1 MSSTVNSQFIEARR
15 SPKALHVKPS
25 IDKKVMFFSQSG
37 ADQSITSSGSI
48 SNGRRSPSLFKRE
61 GLVPLGQTTK
71 QDDEKQRSKS
81 ETPSSP
87 VVSSKDF
94 APPPSRSIKSCSPI
108 STTMSEVKRRAKKT
122 QDRKSWRNTP
132 HIDPDVIEAILRG
145 EFEMEDEDSNND
157 AKLETMREEVE
168 PRNESPL
175 AGRTGTVVLSAAKSH
190 TSGSL
195 SPTTTPILKKGGFS
209 DPHLERVTKSE
220 SPRRVIMMVS
230 AARPETSLESSSSPD
245 RTPPIMHSPLKSPG
259 CFSQTDATVMTS
271 PEKTHLSAFQSSLSL
286 SRSTPD
292 LSSILGSGKHS
303 KRSQGLKEDSYV
315 TGGGTSLFSSRKN
328 SISRSSGIRSSLL
341 GGGHIVRNLANRSK
355 RCSREKLK

>member
-1 MSSTVNSQFIEARR
+1 
-15 SPKALHVKPS
+15 
-25 IDKKVMFFSQSG
+25 MFFSKSG
-37 ADQSITSSGSI
+37 ADQSITSSGGGGSL
-48 SNGRRSPSLFKRE
+48 SNDRRSPSSFKRE
-61 GLVPLGQTTK
+61 GLAPLSKTAK
-71 QDDEKQRSKS
+71 QEDEKARSKS

-108 STTMSEVKRRAKKT
+108 STTMTEVKRRAKKT
-122 QDRKSWRNTP
+122 QNRKSWRNTP

-145 EFEMEDEDSNND
+145 EFDIEDDEPTSE
-157 AKLETMREEVE
+157 AKLETMKEEVE

-175 AGRTGTVVLSAAKSH
+175 AGRTGTVVLSGTKSH
-190 TSGSL
+190 MSV
-195 SPTTTPILKKGGFS
+195 SPTATPILKKGGFS

-220 SPRRVIMMVS
+220 SPRRVVMMVS

-271 PEKTHLSAFQSSLSL
+271 PEKTHLSTLQSSLSL

-292 LSSILGSGKHS
+292 LSTILSSGKHS
-303 KRSQGLKEDSYV
+303 KRSQGLKEDTYV
-315 TGGGTSLFSSRKN
+315 TGGGSSMFSSRKS
-328 SISRSSGIRSSLL
+328 SISRSPGIRSSLL
-341 GGGHIVRNLANRSK
+341 SNLTNRSK
-355 RCSREKLK
+355 RSSREKLK